1 MTVEKQTKRMT
12 ATSDSSF
19 NQNFDRHGSWRRE
32 FALRLKLLVEWLKE
46 NSLLSVAVEERLI
59 QLESRVRNDKLM
71 VAFVAEYSRGKSE
84 LINAMFFADYG
95 RRIMPASAGRTTMCP
110 TEIAYEAGVGT
121 CLRLLPIETRLEGK
135 ALGDWRPDVPAWQRF
150 ELDASNPEQM
160 AKVLAMVSETVKVDQ
175 DRARAL
181 GFWHDDEPDDNPLK
195 GQDGKIEIP
204 RWRHA
209 LINIA
214 HPLLRQGLV
223 VLDTPGL
230 NALGAEPELTVSLLP
245 QAHAVVFILGA
256 DTGVTRSDMA
266 IWRDHLSME
275 AQHTDSRLVALNKID
290 MLWDELSTP
299 DQIKA
304 QIERQQADV
313 AQILSISPSKVIP
326 VSAQKGLVAKVNK
339 DDTLLRASCLVDI
352 ERALADGVIGQRQQ
366 ILQAALDAAIDELKG
381 EADRMIH
388 VRLRDVSEQMQELKG
403 LEGKNVAVVKHMRAR
418 VEIER
423 TEFEQSDARI
433 QAVKSVHIKLL
444 RDVFRQLS
452 GKTLSFELTDLTTA
466 LAKTGLKLGAKKAYS
481 ETFGRLRSG
490 LVRSQEGVADIR
502 SMLDASFRQ
511 LNAEYGFSLNVP
523 PELDLFRFS
532 KDLDLIER
540 NHNQYMSLGKSLQ
553 MVSSDT
559 STRLVRA
566 LKSRLRIVYESAL
579 AELELWSKLA
589 TSQMESQLAERRQN
603 FTKRLDAMDRVQR
616 AETGLHERLSEVGV
630 QQAAIL
636 QQQTKL
642 SELCATLIHRGSS
655 QSGLAT
661 PTDDRE
667 QADESDE
674 LCDVQLDV
682 VIGSTFTSESLPA
695 YLQ

>member
-1 MTVEKQTKRMT
+1 MT
-12 ATSDSSF
+12 AITDPSF
-19 NQNFDRHGSWRRE
+19 SHNFDRHGSWRRE
-32 FALRLKLLVEWLKE
+32 FALRLKLLVGWLE
-46 NSLLSVAVEERLI
+46 DNSLLNVAVEDRLKR
-59 QLESRVRNDKLM
+59 LESRVRNDKLM

-121 CLRLLPIETRLEGK
+121 CLRLLSIETRLEGK
-135 ALGDWRPDVPAWQRF
+135 TLGEWRADTAAWNRL

-160 AKVLAMVSETVKVDQ
+160 AKLLAMVSETNRVDLE
-175 DRARAL
+175 RARAL
-181 GFWHDDEPDDNPLK
+181 GFWRDDEPDDNPLK
-195 GQDGKIEIP
+195 GQDGKVEIP

-223 VLDTPGL
+223 ILDTPGL

-245 QAHAVVFILGA
+245 QAHAVIFILGA

-266 IWRDHLSME
+266 MWRDHLSVE
-275 AQHTDSRLVALNKID
+275 AQYADSRLVALNKID
-290 MLWDELSTP
+290 MLWDALSTP
-299 DQIKA
+299 EQIKA
-304 QIERQQADV
+304 QIDRQRADV
-313 AQILSISPSKVIP
+313 AEVLSISPSKVIP
-326 VSAQKGLVAKVNK
+326 ISAQKGLVAKVNK
-339 DDTLLRASCLVDI
+339 DAALLEASCLADI

-366 ILQAALDAAIDELKG
+366 ILRSALESAIDELKG
-381 EADRMIH
+381 EASRMIH
-388 VRLRDVSEQMQELKG
+388 IRRRDLSEQLQELKG
-403 LEGKNVAVVKHMRAR
+403 LEGKNVAVIKHMRAR

-423 TEFEQSDARI
+423 AEFEQSDARI

-444 RDVFRQLS
+444 RDVFKQLS
-452 GKTLSFELTDLTTA
+452 GKSLSFELTDLTAA

-481 ETFGRLRSG
+481 ETFGRLRES

-523 PELDLFRFS
+523 TELDLFRFS

-553 MVSSDT
+553 MISSDA

-589 TSQMESQLAERRQN
+589 TSQMDSQLAERRQN

-616 AETGLHERLSEVGV
+616 AEMGLNERLMEVE
-630 QQAAIL
+630 A
-636 QQQTKL
+636 QQTEIFVQETKL
-642 SELCATLIHRGSS
+642 LELCASLLQREPNLLGCDVPTNPAS
-655 QSGLAT
+655 QSEDGG
-661 PTDDRE
+661 D
-667 QADESDE
+667 
-674 LCDVQLDV
+674 LCDIPLDIS
-682 VIGSTFTSESLPA
+682 IGSMFTNDSLPA

>member
-1 MTVEKQTKRMT
+1 MT
-12 ATSDSSF
+12 AISDPSF
-19 NQNFDRHGSWRRE
+19 SQNFDRHGSWRRE

-46 NSLLSVAVEERLI
+46 NGLLNLAVEERLKR
-59 QLESRVRNDKLM
+59 LESRVRNDKLM

-110 TEIAYEAGVGT
+110 TEIAYESGVGT
-121 CLRLLPIETRLEGK
+121 CLRLLPIDTRLEGK
-135 ALGDWRPDVPAWQRF
+135 ALSDWRSDAQAWQRF
-150 ELDASNPEQM
+150 ELDASNPDQM
-160 AKVLAMVSETVKVDQ
+160 AKVLAMVSETNRVDL

-181 GFWHDDEPDDNPLK
+181 GFWRDDEPDDNPLK
-195 GQDGKIEIP
+195 GQDGTIEIP

-223 VLDTPGL
+223 ILDTPGL

-245 QAHAVVFILGA
+245 QAHAVIFILGA

-266 IWRDHLSME
+266 IWRDHLSVE
-275 AQHTDSRLVALNKID
+275 AQYADSRLVALNKID

-299 DQIKA
+299 AQIKA

-313 AQILSISPSKVIP
+313 AQVLSIPLSKVIP
-326 VSAQKGLVAKVNK
+326 ISAQKGLVAKVNK
-339 DDTLLRASCLVDI
+339 DDALLQASCLADI
-352 ERALADGVIGQRQQ
+352 ERALAEGVIGQRQQ
-366 ILQAALDAAIDELKG
+366 ILRAALESAIEELKG
-381 EADRMIH
+381 EASRTIH
-388 VRLRDVSEQMQELKG
+388 IRRRDLSEQMQELKG
-403 LEGKNVAVVKHMRAR
+403 LEGKNIAVIKHMRAR

-423 TEFEQSDARI
+423 AEFEQSDARL

-444 RDVFRQLS
+444 RDVFKQLS
-452 GKTLSFELTDLTTA
+452 GKTLNFELTDLTAA

-481 ETFGRLRSG
+481 ETFGRLREG
-490 LVRSQEGVADIR
+490 LVRSQEGIADIR

-553 MVSSDT
+553 MVSSDA

-589 TSQMESQLAERRQN
+589 TSQMDSQLAERRQN

-616 AETGLHERLSEVGV
+616 AEMGLHERLGEVEA
-630 QQAAIL
+630 QQAEI
-636 QQQTKL
+636 QQQETKL
-642 SELCATLIHRGSS
+642 GELCVSLLQRGPSQTGSS
-655 QSGLAT
+655 AAEDASQPYDSAYM
-661 PTDDRE
+661 
-667 QADESDE
+667 
-674 LCDVQLDV
+674 CDIPLDISSV
-682 VIGSTFTSESLPA
+682 STFTNDALPA